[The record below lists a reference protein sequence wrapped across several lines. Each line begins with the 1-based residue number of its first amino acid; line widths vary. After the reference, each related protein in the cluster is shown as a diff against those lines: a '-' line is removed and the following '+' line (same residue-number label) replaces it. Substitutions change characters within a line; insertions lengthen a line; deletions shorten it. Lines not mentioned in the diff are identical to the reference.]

1 MITIF
6 LTLLIKFDKW
16 IIKVLFIQKI
26 KLILVSII
34 NGQIITLFF
43 PNYFKYSEKLR
54 LAILINKKKR

>member
-26 KLILVSII
+26 KLILVPII

-43 PNYFKYSEKLR
+43 PNYYVLSIAR
-54 LAILINKKKR
+54 N